1 MENESDKEMQDE
13 EEMQNEI
20 KLTPEFLSSHAQ
32 PCSIIELI
40 SLFKNDEKNGLK
52 PFDDNPVVKA
62 TKDYL
67 IKFNKY
73 GISESVANKAY
84 TTRRI
89 FRTKEDQFSSL
100 EQTSLVDLAPSNVDE
115 AKHLIPTLKDKKDLS
130 DEEFQSLLDTL
141 NKEIQ

>member
-1 MENESDKEMQDE
+1 MEKSDKDMQDE
-13 EEMQNEI
+13 EEIQTGI
-20 KLTPEFLSSHAQ
+20 KLTPEFISHQVQ

-73 GISESVANKAY
+73 GISESIANKAY

-89 FRTKEDQFSSL
+89 FRTKEDQFNAL
-100 EQTSLVDLAPSNVDE
+100 EQTSLVDLVPSTADE
-115 AKHLIPTLKDKKDLS
+115 AFHLIPTLKNREDLS
-130 DEEFQSLLDTL
+130 NEEMQNLLDTL

>member
-1 MENESDKEMQDE
+1 MEESDKEMQDE
-13 EEMQNEI
+13 EEIQTGI
-20 KLTPEFLSSHAQ
+20 KLTPEFISHQVQ

-73 GISESVANKAY
+73 GISESIANKAY

-89 FRTKEDQFSSL
+89 FRTKEDQFNAL
-100 EQTSLVDLAPSNVDE
+100 EQTSLVDLAPSTVDE
-115 AKHLIPTLKDKKDLS
+115 AFHLIPTLKNREDLS
-130 DEEFQSLLDTL
+130 NEEMQNLLDTL